1 MPAVE
6 CKMNYKEL
14 EQEEV
19 LCWYDGPILETV
31 RDKDNNVYIAYNNP
45 PDELLSLVNEELLIK
60 MIEDQMSIYDCFMAG
75 SKKWKWDCEKLDYV
89 EVPDFNQHELLDQ
102 KVKFSEI
109 CYFEYDKNYL
119 ETLKGKL
126 NGR

>member
-1 MPAVE
+1 
-6 CKMNYKEL
+6 MNYEEL

-19 LCWYDGPILETV
+19 LCWYDGPLIETA
-31 RDKDNNVYIAYNNP
+31 RDKENNVYIAYNNP

-60 MIEDQMSIYDCFMAG
+60 MIENQISIYDCFMAG

-89 EVPDFNQHELLDQ
+89 EIPEFDPDDLLDQ
-102 KVKFSEI
+102 GVYFNEI

-119 ETLKGKL
+119 ETLKEKL
-126 NGR
+126 NGRQKS